1 MNHQQDHDQLR
12 ARFTQWLE
20 KLIQRA
26 RIDYFRIVPRSVET
40 ISFEDIPE
48 YNLPFVND
56 SVFPASENTDFD
68 FEEKRLAKAFY
79 QLPLMKQKIL
89 TMLFVEELKPEE
101 IASRL
106 NCSANYVYT
115 QKARAL
121 SKLRKLMDKGGD
133 KL

>member
-56 SVFPASENTDFD
+56 SVFPESENTDFD

-106 NCSANYVYT
+106 NCSTNYVYT
-115 QKARAL
+115 QKTRAL